1 MRPLLPLLLTAL
13 TVLPAAPAASVD
25 PNYYPHRPGT
35 RWTYANGETQVV
47 GASLAYRGVTVTP
60 VSHQFAGTTYSQ
72 DLLEYR
78 ADGSVWL
85 RGVNSGGRLNWYAAP
100 LLVYPAGPLKP
111 GQSWTAQGAGL
122 RMTVTVTGTAP
133 LKLPAGNFNAL
144 ILRSDTTT
152 GGSTSVQL
160 RYFVP
165 ALGVVRYQTA
175 DGSVIDLHR

>member
-1 MRPLLPLLLTAL
+1 
-13 TVLPAAPAASVD
+13 
-25 PNYYPHRPGT
+25 
-35 RWTYANGETQVV
+35 
-47 GASLAYRGVTVTP
+47 
-60 VSHQFAGTTYSQ
+60 
-72 DLLEYR
+72 
-78 ADGSVWL
+78 
-85 RGVNSGGRLNWYAAP
+85 
-100 LLVYPAGPLKP
+100 
-111 GQSWTAQGAGL
+111 
-122 RMTVTVTGTAP
+122 MTVTVTGTAP